1 MLRDLSGISSNYILL
16 IPLTAIL
23 IIYLAFQRYQKG
35 LNKYQGPF
43 LASLTNNWRLV
54 DVWKRDAHT
63 TFRKIHQ
70 KYGDIVR
77 VAPNVLSFGHP
88 AAISDIYGLNKGY
101 TKSGYY
107 DVFATLNKG
116 NIIYNLF
123 STRSE
128 AFHARLRRSVNHAFA
143 LSTLLDYEPLVDSC
157 TSYFLRRTQ
166 ELFVGTGR
174 ACLFSEWI
182 QFFAFDVIG
191 EITWSERLGFV
202 QGNNDISDII
212 ATVDSFQNY
221 GTVVGQ
227 NPWLDSL
234 FVKNPFKRLLESK
247 GLWPASPNTAIVNFA
262 LARQHEHAKRAWD
275 DQQQQGTHRRKGVN
289 FLQRFLQ
296 SQEKSPEFLTDD
308 RITGMCASLII
319 AGSDSTAISLS
330 AVFYYL
336 LQNPRVYHR
345 LQQEIDAAD
354 EAGTLASSSPSSR
367 DSTGGA
373 GDVIPFTAANKL
385 PYLDAVITE
394 SFRMH
399 PAVGLLLERVT
410 PPQGATICG
419 EYVPGGTVVGCN
431 AWVIHQNK
439 EVFGPDADVY
449 RPERWLES
457 EGADPARLS
466 RMRQSMFQ
474 FGAGS
479 RTCIGRNI
487 SLMETYKMIP
497 TFLRKFEVGIPVEL
511 AEPEENMYLKNAF
524 FVHRKN
530 FNVHIG
536 LRNKGEKN

>member
-1 MLRDLSGISSNYILL
+1 MPPDRECRALSEGYFANAEILE
-16 IPLTAIL
+16 
-23 IIYLAFQRYQKG
+23 
-35 LNKYQGPF
+35 
-43 LASLTNNWRLV
+43 W
-54 DVWKRDAHT
+54 
-63 TFRKIHQ
+63 IHQ
-70 KYGDIVR
+70 QYGDIVR
-77 VAPNVLSFGHP
+77 VAPNVLSLGHP
-88 AAISDIYGLNKGY
+88 SAISDIYGLYKGY

-107 DVFATLNKG
+107 DVFATLDKG

-128 AFHARLRRSVNHAFA
+128 AFHARLRGSVNHAFA
-143 LSTLLDYEPLVDSC
+143 LSTLLDHEPLVDSC

-166 ELFVGTGR
+166 ELFVDTGR

-191 EITWSERLGFV
+191 EIPWSERLGFV
-202 QGNNDISDII
+202 KGNKDISDII

-234 FVKNPFKRLLESK
+234 FVKNPFKRRLESN

-262 LARQHEHAKRAWD
+262 LARQHEHAKRVRD
-275 DQQQQGTHRRKGVN
+275 DHQQQGTHRGKGVN
-289 FLQRFLQ
+289 FLQQFLQ

-354 EAGTLASSSPSSR
+354 EAGTLASSSPSSMG
-367 DSTGGA
+367 STGGA
-373 GDVIPFTAANKL
+373 GHVIPFTAANKL

-431 AWVIHQNK
+431 A
-439 EVFGPDADVY
+439 
-449 RPERWLES
+449 
-457 EGADPARLS
+457 
-466 RMRQSMFQ
+466 
-474 FGAGS
+474 
-479 RTCIGRNI
+479 
-487 SLMETYKMIP
+487 
-497 TFLRKFEVGIPVEL
+497 
-511 AEPEENMYLKNAF
+511 
-524 FVHRKN
+524 
-530 FNVHIG
+530 
-536 LRNKGEKN
+536 